1 MAFYDVTKCL
11 GIRQH
16 DFAYLKWSW
25 LLMEKNIAAR
35 IGRNIAQARK
45 AVRRTQADVAEKLGI
60 DTGSLS
66 RMERGIIMPSI
77 PTLDKIADELGVA
90 LWQLIGSASSSSIV
104 MAENIIAQLEKL
116 GQAERLF
123 LMEEIERWVDKL
135 SSCASS
141 SRQDTEE

>member
-90 LWQLIGSASSSSIV
+90 LWQLIGSASSSSVV

-123 LMEEIERWVDKL
+123 LME
-135 SSCASS
+135 
-141 SRQDTEE
+141 